1 MTTLAKVLLGV
12 GAAVIGAVIVA
23 VSDKKDYYDPN
34 NAEEKKNSKLKEN
47 WKKFKKAATK
57 KVIEILNWAITN
69 MDKIQAA
76 ASMIGLVS
84 GCFELACFAK
94 QLYSHNKLLSELEEI
109 KDRTYNRG
117 WNDASNYYSTSVPVA
132 CAKLGSSY
140 AFINE
145 NGDEIAKYT
154 KKEA

>member
-1 MTTLAKVLLGV
+1 MTTLGKVLFGV
-12 GAAVIGAVIVA
+12 GAAIIGTVIVA
-23 VSDKKDYYDPN
+23 ISDKKDYYDPN
-34 NAEEKKNSKLKEN
+34 NAEKKKESKLKEN

-57 KVIEILNWAITN
+57 KVIEILNWAIAN

-76 ASMIGLVS
+76 AAMIGLVS
-84 GCFELACFAK
+84 GGLELACYAK
-94 QLYSHNKLLSELEEI
+94 KLYSHNKLLSELKEI
-109 KDRTYNRG
+109 KDQTYNFG
-117 WNDASNYYSTSVPVA
+117 WNDASNYYSASVPVA

-145 NGDEIAKYT
+145 NGDEIAKFT

>member
-1 MTTLAKVLLGV
+1 MTTLGKVLFGV
-12 GAAVIGAVIVA
+12 GAAIIGTVIVA
-23 VSDKKDYYDPN
+23 ISDKKDYYDPN
-34 NAEEKKNSKLKEN
+34 NAEEKKESKLKEN

-57 KVIEILNWAITN
+57 KVIEILNWAIAN

-76 ASMIGLVS
+76 VAMIGLVS
-84 GCFELACFAK
+84 GTFELACFAK
-94 QLYSHNKLLSELEEI
+94 KLYSHNKLLSELKEI

-117 WNDASNYYSTSVPVA
+117 WNDASNYYSASVPVA

-145 NGDEIAKYT
+145 NGDEIAKFT